1 MKLSLHQI
9 KTIYFS
15 NDLKVLMNNSKVI
28 KYDNLISINLYF
40 KTTINEKTNFYINT
54 IATFCLFTR

>member
-28 KYDNLISINLYF
+28 KYDNVISINLYF
-40 KTTINEKTNFYINT
+40 KTTINEKTNFKFQI
-54 IATFCLFTR
+54 